1 MEDYVTIEEC
11 QSMGFDD
18 GEEEAWSRLDDG
30 IETDSIFANEHDW
43 LRGIL
48 AIVGRSGFCAILGE
62 PSAENEQEWT
72 AAMQLKVDAY
82 CASAQ
87 EGAEHVLKVLH
98 GNRAAGS

>member
-18 GEEEAWSRLDDG
+18 GEEEAWTRLDDG
-30 IETDSIFANEHDW
+30 LETDSIFANEHDW
-43 LRGIL
+43 TQGI
-48 AIVGRSGFCAILGE
+48 INVVGRNGFCAILGE
-62 PSAENEQEWT
+62 SFAGNEVEWT
-72 AAMQLKVDAY
+72 TVMQSKVDAY